1 MIRRFVPPPDC
12 VRETFWDGR
21 TTKKENDNGMGF
33 SAFVRNAL
41 REGISGVREAVENVR
56 MKHVSPVGRRGAV
69 NFVGSV
75 AYCAMTLA
83 GSGAVGAAGA
93 PVVVR
98 VVDPPARSTP
108 TEAVVLAHRILQRES
123 DALLVDPGQR
133 RELAGEI
140 ELVLSRIRETYPTL
154 ADLTVRQRYQ
164 FGVLVLG
171 LDPDLLSAVRG
182 LLPKGGQVALH
193 TGYEDFDALN
203 ARLGLS
209 AVELYVIF
217 DLGFFYFDESLNVGE
232 ATRAYEMVEGVE
244 FAYAADSVM
253 GDGSDIDAVKSQG
266 IWHVAVRRA
275 WGDCLSGCGFK
286 EIFFFTVKGSDVERI
301 ERAQAMDMIP
311 FVDLLKNTG
320 WSGWEREM
328 EIPPDDRALK

>member
-1 MIRRFVPPPDC
+1 M
-12 VRETFWDGR
+12 
-21 TTKKENDNGMGF
+21 KENDNGMGF

-56 MKHVSPVGRRGAV
+56 MKHLSPVGRRGAV

-75 AYCAMTLA
+75 AYCALTLA

-123 DALLVDPGQR
+123 DALLVDTGQR

-154 ADLTVRQRYQ
+154 ADMPVRQRYK
-164 FGVLVLG
+164 FGVLILG
-171 LDPDLLSAVRG
+171 LDRG
-182 LLPKGGQVALH
+182 LSRAVHVLLPTGQMPTGPLH

-209 AVELYVIF
+209 AVELYV
-217 DLGFFYFDESLNVGE
+217 GMNVGAFYFDESLNVGE
-232 ATRAYEMVEGVE
+232 AIRAYEMVEGVE
-244 FAYAADSVM
+244 LAEDSGSV

-275 WGDCLSGCGFK
+275 WGDCLAGCIYH

-301 ERAQAMDMIP
+301 ERAQAMDMIQ

-320 WSGWEREM
+320 WKEM
-328 EIPPDDRALK
+328 EIPPDARDLK

>member
-1 MIRRFVPPPDC
+1 M
-12 VRETFWDGR
+12 
-21 TTKKENDNGMGF
+21 KENDNGMGF

-41 REGISGVREAVENVR
+41 RERISGVREAVENVR
-56 MKHVSPVGRRGAV
+56 MKHLSPVGRRGAV

-75 AYCAMTLA
+75 AYCALTLA

-154 ADLTVRQRYQ
+154 ADMSVRQRYE
-164 FGVLVLG
+164 FGELILG
-171 LDPDLLSAVRG
+171 LDPYLLSAVRG
-182 LLPKGGQVALH
+182 LLPETGQMHTGPLH

-209 AVELYVIF
+209 AVELYV
-217 DLGFFYFDESLNVGE
+217 GMNVGAFYFDESLNVGE
-232 ATRAYEMVEGVE
+232 AIRAYEMVEGVE
-244 FAYAADSVM
+244 FVEVN
-253 GDGSDIDAVKSQG
+253 GFDGPDIDAVKSQG
-266 IWHVAVRRA
+266 TWHVAVRRA
-275 WGDCLSGCGFK
+275 WGDCPAGCIFQ

-301 ERAQAMDMIP
+301 ERAQAMDMIQ

-328 EIPPDDRALK
+328 EISPDDRELM

>member
-1 MIRRFVPPPDC
+1 M
-12 VRETFWDGR
+12 
-21 TTKKENDNGMGF
+21 KENDNGMGF
-33 SAFVRNAL
+33 SAFVRNVL

-69 NFVGSV
+69 NVVGSV
-75 AYCAMTLA
+75 ACWALTLA

-123 DALLVDPGQR
+123 DALLLDAGQR
-133 RELAGEI
+133 RELAREI
-140 ELVLSRIRETYPTL
+140 DRVLSRIRETYPTM
-154 ADLTVRQRYQ
+154 ADLTVRQ
-164 FGVLVLG
+164 
-171 LDPDLLSAVRG
+171 
-182 LLPKGGQVALH
+182 
-193 TGYEDFDALN
+193 N
-203 ARLGLS
+203 
-209 AVELYVIF
+209 
-217 DLGFFYFDESLNVGE
+217 GF
-232 ATRAYEMVEGVE
+232 
-244 FAYAADSVM
+244 

-275 WGDCLSGCGFK
+275 WGDCPAGCIFQ

-301 ERAQAMDMIP
+301 ARAQAMDMIR

-320 WSGWEREM
+320 WSRWEQEM
-328 EIPPDDRALK
+328 EITPDDRDVN

>member
-1 MIRRFVPPPDC
+1 M
-12 VRETFWDGR
+12 
-21 TTKKENDNGMGF
+21 KENDNGMGF

-41 REGISGVREAVENVR
+41 RERISGVREAVENVR

-75 AYCAMTLA
+75 AYCALTLA

-108 TEAVVLAHRILQRES
+108 TDAVFLAHRILQRES
-123 DALLVDPGQR
+123 KDLLVDTGQR

-140 ELVLSRIRETYPTL
+140 DLVLSRIRETYPTL
-154 ADLTVRQRYQ
+154 ADIPVRQRYE
-164 FGVLVLG
+164 FGVLLLG
-171 LDPDLLSAVRG
+171 LDPYLSSAVRG
-182 LLPKGGQVALH
+182 LLRETGQMHTGPLH
-193 TGYEDFDALN
+193 TGYEAFDALN
-203 ARLGLS
+203 ARLSLS
-209 AVELYVIF
+209 AVELSVGINI
-217 DLGFFYFDESLNVGE
+217 GTFYFDESLNVGE
-232 ATRAYEMVEGVE
+232 AIRAYEMVEGVE
-244 FAYAADSVM
+244 FAEANSLF
-253 GDGSDIDAVKSQG
+253 GDGPDIDAVKSQG
-266 IWHVAVRRA
+266 TWHVAVRRA
-275 WGDCLSGCGFK
+275 WGDCPAGCIFK

-328 EIPPDDRALK
+328 EIPPDARDLM

>member
-1 MIRRFVPPPDC
+1 M
-12 VRETFWDGR
+12 
-21 TTKKENDNGMGF
+21 KENDNGMGF

-56 MKHVSPVGRRGAV
+56 MKHLSPVGRRGAV

-75 AYCAMTLA
+75 AYCALTLA

-123 DALLVDPGQR
+123 DALLVDTGQR

-154 ADLTVRQRYQ
+154 ADMPVRQRYK
-164 FGVLVLG
+164 FGVLILG
-171 LDPDLLSAVRG
+171 LDRG
-182 LLPKGGQVALH
+182 LSRAVHVLLPTGQMPTGPLHTGPLH

-209 AVELYVIF
+209 AVESCIEVELGV
-217 DLGFFYFDESLNVGE
+217 DLGICGFYFDESLNVGE
-232 ATRAYEMVEGVE
+232 AIRAYEMVEGVE
-244 FAYAADSVM
+244 FAEDSGSV

-266 IWHVAVRRA
+266 TWHVAVRRA
-275 WGDCLSGCGFK
+275 WGDCPAGCIFQ
-286 EIFFFTVKGSDVERI
+286 EIFFFTVTGSDVERI
-301 ERAQAMDMIP
+301 AHAQAMDMIR

-320 WSGWEREM
+320 WSRWQQEM
-328 EIPPDDRALK
+328 EISPDDRELM

>member
-1 MIRRFVPPPDC
+1 M
-12 VRETFWDGR
+12 
-21 TTKKENDNGMGF
+21 KENDNGMGF

-75 AYCAMTLA
+75 AYCALTLA

-98 VVDPPARSTP
+98 VVDPPARPTP

-123 DALLVDPGQR
+123 DALLLDPGQR
-133 RELAGEI
+133 RELAREI
-140 ELVLSRIRETYPTL
+140 DLVLSRIRETYPTL
-154 ADLTVRQRYQ
+154 ADLTVRQN
-164 FGVLVLG
+164 
-171 LDPDLLSAVRG
+171 
-182 LLPKGGQVALH
+182 
-193 TGYEDFDALN
+193 DFL
-203 ARLGLS
+203 
-209 AVELYVIF
+209 
-217 DLGFFYFDESLNVGE
+217 
-232 ATRAYEMVEGVE
+232 
-244 FAYAADSVM
+244 
-253 GDGSDIDAVKSQG
+253 GDGPDIDAVKSQG
-266 IWHVAVRRA
+266 TWHVAVRRA
-275 WGDCLSGCGFK
+275 WGDCPAGCIYH

-301 ERAQAMDMIP
+301 ARAQAMDMIP

-328 EIPPDDRALK
+328 EIPPDARDLRF